1 MLLTRNPC
9 PLSGNEE
16 QRAFQVAASSQQ
28 PASSSQPAAASKRTL
43 YLAVLTRDPTPAPPT
58 FWASHRPLRPA
69 AVHQTKAWTGADKSP
84 VGRPRACRLPARYL
98 AARGSQRRVPSST
111 CGAVL
116 ALGGTAFQRTP
127 GGRGRATHPLRPV
140 PFCRWSP
147 SAPLFGSWSSSGP
160 LASVQPAIAALL
172 FLGACFLSLVLPSS
186 GAASLFASPGTS
198 SSLCAS
204 LGRLSFS
211 RPALTVV
218 LPVLPSAPCPL
229 PSATPVH
236 LGPPGPPIALPP
248 RCRARVQFP
257 NVIPNDD
264 DGGGDDEDEPYA
276 QPLHDHS
283 IVNRV
288 TARERD
294 HAPGHAS
301 LHVDAAAGVPP
312 RKEQISSFW
321 GHEHK
326 QALCLENLTILC
338 SRNIASPLPAL
349 RTWAA
354 LWTGGLSQQH
364 PSTPPPEHPQPSIDS
379 STTYKAFEAD
389 LCSIRRRLPSTTATT
404 NPTRRR
410 RLELVGDTQGERV
423 GIQRDA
429 WGGRRVREA
438 VAEPKPLSLCC
449 RRRHDAQHLREWH
462 APRELG
468 QTHGRAPGAGI
479 RH

>member
-9 PLSGNEE
+9 PLSGNEK

-28 PASSSQPAAASKRTL
+28 PASSSQQAHLVPGRTGTGPHTCTPNL
-43 YLAVLTRDPTPAPPT
+43 LGESQAPAPCCR
-58 FWASHRPLRPA
+58 SSDQGVDRRG
-69 AVHQTKAWTGADKSP
+69 QSP

-198 SSLCAS
+198 SSLCAP

-248 RCRARVQFP
+248 RCRACVQFP
-257 NVIPNDD
+257 NVIPDD
-264 DGGGDDEDEPYA
+264 DDDEDEPYA

-283 IVNRV
+283 TVNRV
-288 TARERD
+288 TARGRD

-321 GHEHK
+321 GTSMSK
-326 QALCLENLTILC
+326 RCA
-338 SRNIASPLPAL
+338 
-349 RTWAA
+349 
-354 LWTGGLSQQH
+354 
-364 PSTPPPEHPQPSIDS
+364 
-379 STTYKAFEAD
+379 
-389 LCSIRRRLPSTTATT
+389 
-404 NPTRRR
+404 
-410 RLELVGDTQGERV
+410 
-423 GIQRDA
+423 
-429 WGGRRVREA
+429 
-438 VAEPKPLSLCC
+438 
-449 RRRHDAQHLREWH
+449 
-462 APRELG
+462 
-468 QTHGRAPGAGI
+468 
-479 RH
+479 